1 MEKKNLLEVSGLYV
15 KRGGHTILS
24 NISLKVLEGEIL
36 AIIGP
41 NGCGKTTLAYTLMG
55 LSGYWPEKGSISLL
69 GKDITGFTVHE
80 RAKEGLALAW
90 QEPARFKGLTV
101 EKFLSLGLEGRGKE
115 IAREELSKALE
126 EVGLV
131 AYKYLDRLVDENLS
145 GGERKRI
152 ELASIRL
159 MAPHVVIF
167 DEPDSGVDV
176 VALNNI
182 NQMINGF
189 KGEGRGVLLIT
200 HSEEILKTADCA
212 YLLCGGEILMR
223 GTTEEVGSYFKE
235 NCVPCPDE
243 SSLVN
248 LRA

>member
-1 MEKKNLLEVSGLYV
+1 MEKDILLNAVNLSVI
-15 KRGGHTILS
+15 RGGQFILKDVS
-24 NISLKVLEGEIL
+24 VKVYEGEIV

-55 LSGYWPEKGSISLL
+55 LSGYTPDKGRIFLR
-69 GKDITGFTVHE
+69 GKDMTHLSITE

-101 EKFLSLGLEGRGKE
+101 ERFLSLGLEGR
-115 IAREELSKALE
+115 REEVTREILEKSLE

-131 AYKYLDRLVDENLS
+131 ADKYLDRMVDENLS

-159 MAPHVVIF
+159 MDPHLVIF

-176 VALNNI
+176 VAINNI
-182 NQMINGF
+182 NQMILSL
-189 KGEGRGVLLIT
+189 KEEGRGVLLIT
-200 HSEEILKTADCA
+200 HSEEILHSADRA
-212 YLLCGGEILMR
+212 ALLCSGEMLMGGS
-223 GTTEEVGSYFKE
+223 TAEVGDYFKE
-235 NCVPCPDE
+235 NCLPCPDE
-243 SSLVN
+243 QYSL
-248 LRA
+248 L